1 MSLDIPDTRTLTVRV
16 SWFPEL
22 HRRTVELPAGASTRA
37 RVATNRVQAGGVQWL
52 WVSLIASVVLTI
64 LLNVAIRL
72 WPGGTER
79 SAHGVS
85 IYWARRQ
92 VSPPASGTTG
102 AVDEPRVQVI
112 APWKAMLLASVVAT
126 VLLNVVLR
134 LA

>member
-1 MSLDIPDTRTLTVRV
+1 M
-16 SWFPEL
+16 
-22 HRRTVELPAGASTRA
+22 
-37 RVATNRVQAGGVQWL
+37 QWL

-79 SAHGVS
+79 SARRVDD
-85 IYWARRQ
+85 WARRQ